1 MQLAKEST
9 KELVKKS
16 AKKSALDF
24 NHRPTLSEEISTLID
39 KALTKE
45 NEQQT
50 PRDYL
55 GASRL
60 GVSCNRALQFE
71 YTKTQKDEGQNF
83 TGKILRI
90 FEAGH
95 VFEDLAIKW
104 LRDAGFELVTEK
116 TSSTGDKVQFG
127 FSVANGK
134 IKGHIDGVITSAPN
148 ELNLKFP
155 MQFPALWECKSM
167 NNKSFKDTVKK
178 GLTTSKPIYA
188 SQIAIYQAYMESSI
202 PDISKNPALF
212 TAINKDTAEIHF
224 ELIPFD
230 KSLAQS
236 LSDKAVKILTATDAG
251 ELLPRISNDS
261 SYFECRFCPWSVRC
275 FNLKF

>member
-1 MQLAKEST
+1 M
-9 KELVKKS
+9 
-16 AKKSALDF
+16 LDF
-24 NHRPTLSEEISTLID
+24 NHRPKLSEEISALID

-71 YTKTQKDEGQNF
+71 YSETPKDEGQNF
-83 TGKILRI
+83 SGKILRI
-90 FEAGH
+90 FQAGH
-95 VFEDLAIKW
+95 VFEELAIKW
-104 LRDAGFELVTEK
+104 LRDAGFELVTNK
-116 TSSTGDKVQFG
+116 PNGDQFG
-127 FSVANGK
+127 FSVVGGK
-134 IKGHIDGVITSAPN
+134 IRGHIDGVITSAPN

-155 MQFPALWECKSM
+155 MLWECKSL
-167 NNKSFKDTVKK
+167 NNKSWNDTVKK
-178 GLTTSKPIYA
+178 GLVISKPIYA
-188 SQIAIYQAYMESSI
+188 AQIAIYQAYMESSI

-251 ELLPRISNDS
+251 ELLPRISSDS
-261 SYFECRFCPWSVRC
+261 SYFECRLCPWSERC

>member
-1 MQLAKEST
+1 M
-9 KELVKKS
+9 
-16 AKKSALDF
+16 LDF
-24 NHRPTLSEEISTLID
+24 NPRKSTWPKLSEEISTLID
-39 KALTKE
+39 KALTIE

-60 GVSCNRALQFE
+60 GASCNRALQFE
-71 YTKTQKDEGQNF
+71 YTKTPKDEGQNF

-90 FEAGH
+90 FQAGH

-104 LRDAGFELVTEK
+104 LRNAEFELVTHK
-116 TSSTGDKVQFG
+116 QNGDQFG
-127 FSVANGK
+127 FSVADGK
-134 IKGHIDGVITSAPN
+134 IKGHIDGVITNAPSN
-148 ELNLKFP
+148 LKLKFP
-155 MQFPALWECKSM
+155 MLWECKSL
-167 NNKSFKDTVKK
+167 NNKSWNDTVKK
-178 GLTTSKPIYA
+178 GLVISKPIYA
-188 SQIAIYQAYMESSI
+188 AQIAIYQAYMENSI

-236 LSDKAVKILTATDAG
+236 LSDKAVKILTATQAG
-251 ELLPRISNDS
+251 ELLPRISSDS
-261 SYFECRFCPWSVRC
+261 SYFECRFCPWSERC

>member
-1 MQLAKEST
+1 M
-9 KELVKKS
+9 
-16 AKKSALDF
+16 LDF
-24 NHRPTLSEEISTLID
+24 NHRPKLSEEISALID

-71 YTKTQKDEGQNF
+71 YSETPKDEGQNF
-83 TGKILRI
+83 SGKILRI
-90 FEAGH
+90 FQAGH
-95 VFEDLAIKW
+95 VFEELAIKW
-104 LRDAGFELVTEK
+104 LRDAGFELVTNK
-116 TSSTGDKVQFG
+116 PNGDQFG
-127 FSVANGK
+127 FSVVGGK
-134 IKGHIDGVITSAPN
+134 IRGHIDGVITSAPN

-155 MQFPALWECKSM
+155 MLWECKSL
-167 NNKSFKDTVKK
+167 NNKSWNDTVKK
-178 GLTTSKPIYA
+178 GLVISKPIYA
-188 SQIAIYQAYMESSI
+188 AQIAIYQAYMESSI

-251 ELLPRISNDS
+251 ELLPLL
-261 SYFECRFCPWSVRC
+261 F
-275 FNLKF
+275 